1 MVGVV
6 GLTGGIASGKSVVAN
21 FFSELGVPIIDADV
35 IAHDVIKT
43 DSPTYHTLLSH
54 FGHDILS
61 YDRSIDRKKLRALVF
76 DNVQERQ
83 WLEAL
88 LHPMIRETIQ
98 HEIKKVKTP
107 YCICVIPLLVESTG
121 IDFIDRVLVVHAPLE
136 AQIAR
141 AARRDNTD
149 ENQIKKIIAAQTNQ
163 EKRLAIAH
171 DVIDNTN
178 DLLSLKNKVKSLHQQ
193 YLTRYQQNAK
203 SNK

>member
-1 MVGVV
+1 MVSVV
-6 GLTGGIASGKSVVAN
+6 GLTGGIASGKSAVAN

-43 DSPTYHTLLSH
+43 DAPTYHTLLSH

-61 YDRSIDRKKLRALVF
+61 YDRSIDRKKVRALVF
-76 DNVQERQ
+76 DNARERQ

-88 LHPMIRETIQ
+88 LHPMIRQAIQ
-98 HEIKKVKTP
+98 SEIKKIKTP

-121 IDFIDRVLVVHAPLE
+121 IDFVDRVLVVHAPVE

-141 AARRDNTD
+141 ATKRDHTD
-149 ENQIKKIIAAQTNQ
+149 ADQIKKIMATQAGQ

-171 DVIDNTN
+171 DVIENT
-178 DLLSLKNKVKSLHQQ
+178 DDFLSLKKKVEKLHQ
-193 YLTRYQQNAK
+193 
-203 SNK
+203 